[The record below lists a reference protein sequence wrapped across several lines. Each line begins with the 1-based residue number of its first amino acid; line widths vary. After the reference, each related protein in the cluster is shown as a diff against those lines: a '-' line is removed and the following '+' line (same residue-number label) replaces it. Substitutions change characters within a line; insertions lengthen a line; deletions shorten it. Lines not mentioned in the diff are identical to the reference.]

1 MTPTE
6 NLPALREDHH
16 GVLPL
21 ARVGLPSL
29 YDVEDDLI
37 ALLDSEATVTPE
49 QEAEFKA
56 DLARQLNLAVRKRD
70 SVAGFITECENHAD
84 FAAQEIR
91 RLQARKGVF
100 MKAAERLRVYVAA
113 IIEQLPQDA
122 KGKPAKL
129 QGERFQMSIRACPAS
144 LDITD
149 AEKVP
154 LTYKNVTVTMP
165 AVAYEV
171 IRAYLEFGGVGGLP
185 DFQGVIRNNPGDD
198 QFDFA
203 KLPVN
208 WSIDNAAV
216 KAELVAGREVPG
228 ADLRIGG
235 VTLVVK

>member
-6 NLPALREDHH
+6 TLPALKEDHH

-37 ALLDSEATVTPE
+37 ALLDSEATVTQE

-70 SVAGFITECENHAD
+70 AVAGFITECENHAD

-100 MKAAERLRVYVAA
+100 MKAAERLRLYVAA

-129 QGERFQMSIRACPAS
+129 QGERFLMSIRACPAS
-144 LDITD
+144 LEITD

-154 LTYKNVTVTMP
+154 LTYKIVTVTMP

-171 IRAYLEFGGVGGLP
+171 LKQYLARADKWGIQEP
-185 DFQGVIRNNPGDD
+185 EC
-198 QFDFA
+198 FDFA
-203 KLPVN
+203 KLPAQY
-208 WSIDNAAV
+208 SIDNAAV